1 MRFVRRSVA
10 AFAATATLIG
20 LVSPVAEA
28 QPTSSGATVVEQG
41 TWDALPAGK
50 DWYSPNRTTRLDWQT
65 DGNLVVYVDGRAKWA
80 SWTDKRGY
88 FLANQEDGNLVVY
101 TYNGEF
107 QPIFESHTNGYPTA
121 ELVVQDDGNVVMY
134 WNRNAIWHTNTY
146 RR

>member
-28 QPTSSGATVVEQG
+28 QPTSSGVTVVERG
-41 TWDALPAGK
+41 SWDSLTQAR
-50 DWYSPNRTTRLDWQT
+50 DWYSPNRTTRLAWQR

-80 SWTDKRGY
+80 SWTDNRGY
-88 FLANQEDGNLVVY
+88 RLQNQAEDGNLVVY
-101 TYNGEF
+101 NGGF
-107 QPIFESHTNGYPTA
+107 QPIFESNTDGNPTA
-121 ELVVQDDGNVVMY
+121 ELVVQDDGNVVIY
-134 WNRNAIWHTNTY
+134 RNRNAIWNTNTH